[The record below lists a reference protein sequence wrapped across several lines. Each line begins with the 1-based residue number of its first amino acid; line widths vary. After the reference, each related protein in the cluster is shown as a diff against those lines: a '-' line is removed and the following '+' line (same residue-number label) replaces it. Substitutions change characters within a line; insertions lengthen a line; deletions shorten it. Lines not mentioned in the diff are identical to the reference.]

1 MKIIKTGSETAWK
14 TNKINIS
21 GWFSFFCNFKCSY
34 CINETY
40 KKNYSM
46 ALSPKAL
53 HNLMEYL
60 PQLNKTHYN
69 FSIAGGEALLY
80 PHLDQFF
87 SYLGNHEGYKNKS
100 SCFIMT
106 NGVLLDKMIPYINND
121 NYKTTVCISFHDE
134 QVTMDTYFDTLK
146 RFPRPEIC
154 TINLLMKHGEREKVE
169 SIAKK
174 LNNIGY
180 KKVWIRGILVD
191 NKLDTAYTADEMNY
205 LFEKTAQMSQIYT
218 DYYLDENNQEK
229 EIHFHVE
236 DFRNNHELVSYQGL
250 KCSAGQNAIRVLP
263 DGSVSPCVNIKA
275 TENFNLNSQPIT
287 EYPLL
292 TKAFTCTKDKC
303 LCPPYVTL
311 AKWDP
316 DYYQKP
322 DYIIDNE

>member
-1 MKIIKTGSETAWK
+1 MKIIKTGNEAAWE
-14 TNKINIS
+14 TNKMIIS

-40 KKNYSM
+40 KKNYPM

-53 HNLMEYL
+53 ENLMEYL
-60 PQLNKTHYN
+60 PKLKKSHYS
-69 FSIAGGEALLY
+69 FSLAGGEALLY
-80 PHLDQFF
+80 PHLEQFF
-87 SYLGNHEGYKNKS
+87 SYLREHEGYKNKA
-100 SCFIMT
+100 SCFVMT
-106 NGVLLDKMIPYINND
+106 NGVLLDRMSPHIYD
-121 NYKTTVCISFHDE
+121 NCSTTVCISFHNE
-134 QVTMDTYFDTLK
+134 QADMDTYFDTLK
-146 RFPRPEIC
+146 RFQNPEIC
-154 TINLLMKHGEREKVE
+154 TVNLLMKHGEQKEAER
-169 SIAKK
+169 ITQK

-180 KKVWIRGILVD
+180 KRVWIRGILVD
-191 NKLDTAYTADEMNY
+191 NKLDPAYTKNEVEY
-205 LFEKTAQMSQIYT
+205 LFEKTAEMSQVYT
-218 DYYLDENNQEK
+218 NYYLDENNHEK
-229 EIHFHVE
+229 QIKFLVE

-292 TKAFTCTKDKC
+292 TKPFTCTKDKC

-316 DYYQKP
+316 YHVQKP
-322 DYIIDNE
+322 DYIVGD